1 MPPVFAR
8 DHRHHPVARRG
19 PQRRS
24 SVKQVRT
31 VLGHSS
37 AAITLKVS
45 SHLWPGDQDRRR
57 LVMDNALGPLAD
69 CLRTERVSEG

>member
-1 MPPVFAR
+1 
-8 DHRHHPVARRG
+8 
-19 PQRRS
+19 
-24 SVKQVRT
+24 